1 MYMDFNYYL
10 DLLRYNIFVQLGIG
24 FVIVVLCACNIRMC
38 YSHTQRFLK
47 TGPTYAQGTCPDP
60 LTHAQGIHTIVPD
73 PRTGPIR
80 ARATF
85 YPEKDEEPDSPAY
98 TLTSC
103 PTYDKTPYKIY
114 INERGNRIIHI

>member
-1 MYMDFNYYL
+1 MDFNYYL

-38 YSHTQRFLK
+38 YSHAQRFLK
-47 TGPTYAQGTCPDP
+47 TGPT
-60 LTHAQGIHTIVPD
+60 HAQGVPD
-73 PRTGPIR
+73 PHTGPIR
-80 ARATF
+80 AKATF

-98 TLTSC
+98 TLTAC